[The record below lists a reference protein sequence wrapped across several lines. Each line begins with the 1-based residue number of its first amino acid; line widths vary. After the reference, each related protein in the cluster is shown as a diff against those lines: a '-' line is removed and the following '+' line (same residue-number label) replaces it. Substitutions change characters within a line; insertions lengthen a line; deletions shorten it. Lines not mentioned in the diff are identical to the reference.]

1 MNKAIWIWAM
11 ILLVVAVG
19 WTAEKTVVLKVKV
32 QLANVRSEPDVLAG
46 VISQVK
52 LGTLLES
59 AGKVDS
65 FYEVT
70 VTDKDGKSV
79 FGFIHAS
86 VVDVIAGAEER
97 EKEPAIPVQRTEPV
111 IEREP
116 TRPPAYYP
124 RQGGRF
130 LLLGNYV
137 LSNLAFSETI
147 PPEISK
153 SSRTGFGGAIGYE
166 FGSSIFR
173 IELDAMVLPRGAV
186 LEGTSGADKV
196 KTTISGYG
204 LGAGILAKIRFLPGS
219 SPFVLGGADA
229 GYILSP
235 KEIHEVNET
244 TTEVDTSN
252 DINRLY
258 YGLEFGGGYELEM
271 SGLALVFEARYCLGL
286 TNQIKNPLNNES
298 IKSRA
303 LVFMVGVK
311 L

>member
-1 MNKAIWIWAM
+1 MKKAIWIWALV
-11 ILLVVAVG
+11 LLFVMSG
-19 WTAEKTVVLKVKV
+19 WTSEKSVVLKVKV
-32 QLANVRSEPDVLAG
+32 QLANLRSEPDALAG
-46 VISQVK
+46 VITQVK
-52 LGTLLES
+52 RGTLLES
-59 AGKVDS
+59 TGKVDS

-86 VVDVIAGAEER
+86 VVDVVAGAEEKK
-97 EKEPAIPVQRTEPV
+97 EEPARPVQRTEPV

-116 TRPPAYYP
+116 TRPPTYYP

-130 LLLGNYV
+130 ILLGDLV

-147 PPEISK
+147 PSGISK
-153 SSRTGFGGAIGYE
+153 SSRAGFGGAIGYE

-173 IELDAMVLPRGAV
+173 IELDAMILPRGAV
-186 LEGTSGADKV
+186 LEGTSEGNKV

-204 LGAGILAKIRFLPGS
+204 LGAGILAKIRFSPGS

-235 KEIHEVNET
+235 EEIR
-244 TTEVDTSN
+244 EVDGTSTEMDTSK
-252 DINRLY
+252 DINRVY

-271 SGLALVFEARYCLGL
+271 SGLALVFEARYLLGL
-286 TNQIKNPLNNES
+286 ANQIKDPLNNES
-298 IKSRA
+298 VKSNA